1 MKKSISVI
9 TAVYNAESVLPALIA
24 SLRAQTDRGFEWVV
38 VDGGS
43 TDGSLDLLN
52 STRDVVSHVISE
64 RDFGIYDALN
74 KGIRIASG
82 DYYLVIGADDVLA
95 PHAIEL
101 YREALLA
108 ERDGVDIVTAKV
120 RSESRILQ
128 PRLGLS
134 WLCGHHAYVSN
145 HSVGALFKRSLHDAL
160 GEYSRKFPIGAD
172 QLFIKKVVL
181 AGGRIRSCDFVAG
194 TFGKA
199 GVSSTDELGVLTEFF
214 RIQLMTEPRKLLQI
228 VLFIARLVKKYPLI
242 MRSID

>member
-24 SLRAQTDRGFEWVV
+24 SLRSQTDKDFEWVV
-38 VDGGS
+38 VDGKS
-43 TDGSLDLLN
+43 TDGSLDVLA
-52 STRDVVSHVISE
+52 SARDVVSHVISE

-74 KGIRIASG
+74 KGLRAASG
-82 DYYLVIGADDVLA
+82 DYYLVIGADDVMA

-101 YREALLA
+101 YRAALLA
-108 ERDGVDIVTAKV
+108 EQDDIDIVTAKV
-120 RSESRILQ
+120 RSEGRLLQ
-128 PRLGLS
+128 PRPGLS

-145 HSVGALFKRSLHDAL
+145 HSVGALFRRSLHDVL

-181 AGGRIRSCDFVAG
+181 AGGRVRSCDFVAG
-194 TFGKA
+194 TFGKE

-214 RIQLMTEPRKLLQI
+214 RIQFMTEPRRLLQV

-242 MRSID
+242 MRSLD